1 MSLPMPLIAASR
13 IHSGVVATATPF
25 GTPDGVTSA
34 FQLADKYGFP
44 IRANAN
50 ATAMH
55 RTDWQGRQ
63 ALAATA
69 RTNYLSDSCSFAG
82 VMWEN
87 QSNYTTAPAVA
98 LVPSHTA
105 YKWTD
110 RGGGS
115 KSLGQNT
122 AANGNYSG
130 NPETMS
136 LIIENVNATVTTV
149 GCAQGGAGPVWV
161 FLGKYTWADDT
172 FVDSAG
178 SGGTFTVTQL
188 GAGPNGG
195 KMVKL
200 SASNATAGLTA
211 QQRQLYL
218 YLSGVPTNT
227 NTTIPHAAQHE
238 VNGVATS
245 IIVNDTSAAL
255 TVTDY
260 TYTASGVATMGQI
273 PVASAVL
280 DWDGSGLSVG

>member
-1 MSLPMPLIAASR
+1 MSLAATR
-13 IHSGVVATATPF
+13 IHSGVVANATPF

-44 IRANAN
+44 IRATAN
-50 ATAMH
+50 VTAMH

-63 ALAATA
+63 ALSAAA
-69 RTNYLSDSCSFAG
+69 RTTYVADSCSFAG
-82 VMWEN
+82 ASWLY
-87 QSNYTTAPAVA
+87 QSNYTTAAAVA

-110 RGGGS
+110 IGGGS
-115 KSLGQNT
+115 KSLGQSS
-122 AANGNYSG
+122 AATGNYSG

-136 LIIENVNATVTTV
+136 LIIENVNAIITTI
-149 GCAQGGAGPVWV
+149 GCAQGGAGPAWV
-161 FLGKYTWADDT
+161 FLGRYTWADDT

-188 GAGPNGG
+188 GTGPNGG

-200 SASNATAGLTA
+200 SASNATTGLTA
-211 QQRQLYL
+211 QQRQLGL
-218 YLSGVPTNT
+218 YLSGISTNT
-227 NTTIPHAAQHE
+227 DTTIPHAAQYE

-260 TYTASGVATMGQI
+260 TYTPSGVATMGQI
-273 PVASAVL
+273 PGASAVL